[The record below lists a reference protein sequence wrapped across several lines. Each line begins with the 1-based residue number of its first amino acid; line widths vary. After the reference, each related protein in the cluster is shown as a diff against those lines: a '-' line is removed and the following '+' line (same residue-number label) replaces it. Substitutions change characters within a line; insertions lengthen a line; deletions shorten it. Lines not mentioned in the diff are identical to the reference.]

1 MINRWFQEQILAYL
15 DPDNAKALAR
25 LDSKSLEEEF
35 QTVVQLLVDA
45 PDDIRIDDGVAPTET
60 LVEQISDRVTSTVI
74 NLFAPV
80 LAKIESK
87 LSRSDNET
95 LSTEELLPAITRSDA
110 NVPIKRVVKHQGFE
124 IGITH
129 EKDAIR
135 FPYSLPLSA
144 GYGHIRRSYGAA
156 EDKKAIDVYW
166 GGDESATDVYRV
178 RQLNPDTG
186 FVAEHDYFMGFGG
199 EDAPKAIR
207 ELYLRHLGQKRF
219 GGLEKVDP
227 FELTQFSFA
236 ADEDARED
244 SAGKNWVKDKR
255 VEGGGYYRRS
265 RNKKSITNLT
275 QKINPKEIKLAS
287 GKGAE
292 GRGGGDDGEYWHIQ
306 HKGKRVG
313 NVYVNVIDEEPWGKH
328 ASLSIHINQE
338 HRGKGIGS
346 ATYQKASEASQH
358 SKIYL
363 HMRKSNIASQ
373 KAASNAGFSVIE
385 HPKDRQLTMVL
396 DKNATRKDTVASTD
410 NETLLI
416 DWDNLRYDS
425 PNQDDWDDSD
435 YIIDHTMQQSGKVF
449 NRWLSKIQDW
459 VSEQGSLENARDR
472 IHELYQH
479 LDGKQLTQVLEQG
492 MALADLSG
500 RLAVVTE
507 SAENEEEADAGA
519 EEESQNRDAPM
530 ERG

>member
-45 PDDIRIDDGVAPTET
+45 PDDIRIDDGVEPTET

-166 GGDESATDVYRV
+166 GGDESATDIYRV
-178 RQLNPDTG
+178 RQLDPDTG

-219 GGLEKVDP
+219 GGLEKVNLS
-227 FELTQFSFA
+227 EITQYQDKPS
-236 ADEDARED
+236 EVIPE
-244 SAGKNWVKDKR
+244 GHHWVKNDN
-255 VEGGGYYRRS
+255 VVSGGYIRRNW
-265 RNKKSITNLT
+265 REQKK
-275 QKINPKEIKLAS
+275 
-287 GKGAE
+287 
-292 GRGGGDDGEYWHIQ
+292 
-306 HKGKRVG
+306 
-313 NVYVNVIDEEPWGKH
+313 
-328 ASLSIHINQE
+328 
-338 HRGKGIGS
+338 
-346 ATYQKASEASQH
+346 
-358 SKIYL
+358 
-363 HMRKSNIASQ
+363 
-373 KAASNAGFSVIE
+373 
-385 HPKDRQLTMVL
+385 
-396 DKNATRKDTVASTD
+396 TD
-410 NETLLI
+410 NETLLT

-435 YIIDHTMQQSGKVF
+435 YIIDHAMQQSGKVF
-449 NRWLSKIQDW
+449 NRWLSKIQNW
-459 VSEQGSLENARDR
+459 VGKQGSLENARDR

-492 MALADLSG
+492 MTLANLSG

-507 SAENEEEADAGA
+507 SAENEEEADTGA
-519 EEESQNRDAPM
+519 EEES
-530 ERG
+530 